1 MPQIVV
7 CALYKFVRLDNYRAL
22 QAPLRQ
28 VMIDHHVR
36 GTLLLAD
43 EGING
48 TVAASRQDIDALLKW
63 LRQDPRLADIDC
75 KESYTD
81 TLPFKRAKVKIKK
94 EIVTLGV
101 PGIDPRQTVGTY
113 LSPAEWNRLLSDPEV
128 LLVDTRND
136 YEYRVGSFRNAV
148 NPQTTSFREFPQYVR
163 DHLDPKRHRKIAMF
177 CTGGIRC
184 EKSTAFMKMQG
195 FDEVY
200 HLRGGIL
207 KYLEE
212 TPVQDSLWE
221 GECFVFDDRVSV
233 NHRLEKGSYDL
244 CNACRMPIT
253 REDQASDRFQPG
265 VSCPHCHDKL
275 STSQKMRFR
284 ERQKQMELARERGQA
299 HMGDDVLGSSAAN
312 QAVKQQQKNHQRTRP
327 GG

>member
-1 MPQIVV
+1 MSQIVV
-7 CALYKFVRLDNYRAL
+7 CALYKFVSVDKFRAL
-22 QAPLRQ
+22 HAPLRQ
-28 VMIDHHVR
+28 LMLDHHVR

-48 TVAASRQDIDALLKW
+48 TVAASRQGIDALLNW
-63 LRQDPRLADIDC
+63 LGQDSRLADADC

-81 TLPFKRAKVKIKK
+81 ILPFKRAKVKIKK

-101 PGIDPRQTVGTY
+101 PGIDPRHTVGTY
-113 LSPAEWNRLLSDPEV
+113 LNPVEWNRLLSDPDV

-148 NPQTTSFREFPQYVR
+148 NPQTISFREFPHYVHK
-163 DHLDPKRHRKIAMF
+163 HLDPEKHRKIAMF

-184 EKSTAFMKMQG
+184 EKSTAYMKTQG

-200 HLRGGIL
+200 HLKGGIL
-207 KYLEE
+207 KYLEQIPE
-212 TPVQDSLWE
+212 QDSLWE
-221 GECFVFDDRVSV
+221 GECFVFDERVTV
-233 NHRLEKGSYDL
+233 NHRLEKGSYDQ

-253 REDQASDRFQPG
+253 RADKSSASFQQG

-275 STSQKMRFR
+275 TASQKLRFR
-284 ERQKQMELARERGQA
+284 ERQRQMELARERGQA
-299 HMGDDVLGSSAAN
+299 HMGDDAVDSSAAN
-312 QAVKQQQKNHQRTRP
+312 QSVKQQQKNRQHNQQR
-327 GG
+327 